1 MSVSRMRAK
10 ASLLAVVCAAPLV
23 GAGMSAAAA
32 PKKPAQVAPVNC
44 AKLIPASL
52 AESLTALGITSV
64 TASTKTLK
72 GGWHSSC
79 RYHTATD
86 AGSSPA
92 ISLDIY
98 PMTAAKKTAFMKGL
112 VSAAAHA
119 SSAALAPQCQ
129 PGYTV
134 PEGTPP
140 IDPSD
145 CTLMHPFGPG
155 SFEFGSAGLVFTT
168 AKYFLDDLSVHGD
181 EAQEA
186 LMRELIAKLHIR

>member
-10 ASLLAVVCAAPLV
+10 ALLLAVVCAAPLV
-23 GAGMSAAAA
+23 GAGMSAAA

-44 AKLIPASL
+44 AKLIPASR

-64 TASTKTLK
+64 TANTKTFK
-72 GGWHSSC
+72 GGWYSRC

-86 AGSSPA
+86 AGSSSA

-98 PMTAAKKTAFMKGL
+98 PVTAAKKTAFMKGL
-112 VSAAAHA
+112 ASAAAHA

-145 CTLMHPFGPG
+145 CTLLHPFGSG
-155 SFEFGSAGLVFTT
+155 SFEFGSAGLVFAT
-168 AKYFLDDLSVHGD
+168 ATYFVDDVSVHGD
-181 EAQEA
+181 KAQEA